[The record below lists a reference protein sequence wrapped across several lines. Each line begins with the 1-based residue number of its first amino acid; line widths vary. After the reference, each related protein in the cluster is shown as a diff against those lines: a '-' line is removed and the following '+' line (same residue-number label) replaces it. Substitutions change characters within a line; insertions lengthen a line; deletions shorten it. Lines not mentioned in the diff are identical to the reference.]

1 MTPDD
6 RPVALRLAHLHLRM
20 GSLALARAEL
30 ELAWGGRSLDGPA
43 LVDLAE
49 ARWRMGN
56 LDGAGQ
62 AAGIALEQGVTDP
75 LALVIAAEAAVAAGR
90 RTEADELAAT
100 AIEGLETT
108 LDALFAGMPRSQV
121 WPGDPEAEAAPVDT
135 PDALA
140 GDLGVPA
147 SMTAA
152 ESLAAGRAALAAGSI
167 ADAGLDLSL
176 AMRLEPGLAEEV
188 LAAVGDAGSEP
199 LLALVAGDAL
209 RLLGRN
215 EEAAA
220 RYEQVR
226 ARPPLAGDPGPG

>member
-1 MTPDD
+1 MTADD
-6 RPVALRLAHLHLRM
+6 RSVALRLARLHLRL

-30 ELAWGGRSLDGPA
+30 ELAWGSRSLDGPA

-49 ARWRMGN
+49 ARWRTGN
-56 LDGAGQ
+56 LEGAGE

-90 RTEADELAAT
+90 RAEADDLAAT

-121 WPGDPEAEAAPVDT
+121 WPGDPEAEAAPADIPAAIT
-135 PDALA
+135 
-140 GDLGVPA
+140 GDPGVPA
-147 SMTAA
+147 SATAA
-152 ESLAAGRAALAAGSI
+152 ESLAAGRAALAADSI
-167 ADAGLDLSL
+167 ADASLDLSL
-176 AMRLEPGLAEEV
+176 AIRLEPGLAEDV
-188 LAAVGDAGSEP
+188 LAALGDAGSEP

-209 RLLGRN
+209 RLLGRH

-220 RYEQVR
+220 RYEQAR
-226 ARPPLAGDPGPG
+226 ARPPHAADPEPG